1 MAEYHSGF
9 GVDFSGAERAT
20 GPLGLTD
27 SDHIIVEQIPHLR
40 RYALALLGDADRADD
55 LVQDC
60 LERAWSRFHLYR
72 SDGNLRAWL
81 FTIMHNLNANAARR
95 ASRRP
100 RTVPYEHD
108 RHAVP
113 VSGNQE
119 DRVAMAG
126 LSRALGD
133 IPVEQREVV
142 LLVGLEQM
150 TYEEVA
156 RILDI
161 PVGTVMS
168 RLHRGRE
175 RLRSA
180 YDGQAGPT
188 LRRVK

>member
-1 MAEYHSGF
+1 LSETSH
-9 GVDFSGAERAT
+9 
-20 GPLGLTD
+20 L
-27 SDHIIVEQIPHLR
+27 IVEQIPHLR
-40 RYALALLGDADRADD
+40 RYALALLGDAERADD

-60 LERAWSRFHLYR
+60 LERAWSRFHLFR
-72 SDGNLRAWL
+72 EDGNLRAWL

-100 RTVPYEHD
+100 RTVPFEHD

-113 VSGNQE
+113 MSGNQE
-119 DRVAMAG
+119 DRVAVSA
-126 LSRALGD
+126 LARALDG
-133 IPVEQREVV
+133 IPTEQREVV

-156 RILDI
+156 RVLDI

-175 RLRSA
+175 RLRNA
-180 YDGQAGPT
+180 YEGAGPT
-188 LRRVK
+188 IRRVK

>member
-1 MAEYHSGF
+1 VNESSQM
-9 GVDFSGAERAT
+9 
-20 GPLGLTD
+20 
-27 SDHIIVEQIPHLR
+27 IVQQIPHLR
-40 RYALALLGDADRADD
+40 RYALALLGDSERADD

-60 LERAWSRFHLYR
+60 LERAWSRFHLFR
-72 SDGNLRAWL
+72 EDGNLRAWL

-113 VSGNQE
+113 IAGNQE
-119 DRVAMAG
+119 DRVAVAA

-133 IPVEQREVV
+133 IPLEQREVV

-156 RILDI
+156 RILHI
-161 PVGTVMS
+161 PFATVRA
-168 RLHRGRE
+168 RLNRGRA
-175 RLRSA
+175 RLRHA
-180 YDGQAGPT
+180 YDGQTGPSI
-188 LRRVK
+188 RRVK

>member
-1 MAEYHSGF
+1 M
-9 GVDFSGAERAT
+9 
-20 GPLGLTD
+20 TD

-60 LERAWSRFHLYR
+60 LVRAWSRFHLYR

-100 RTVPYEHD
+100 RTVPYEPD

-113 VSGNQE
+113 VAGNQE

-126 LSRALGD
+126 LSHALGD
-133 IPVEQREVV
+133 LPTEQREVV

-156 RILDI
+156 RILEI

-175 RLRSA
+175 RLRNA
-180 YDGQAGPT
+180 FDGQSGPA

>member
-1 MAEYHSGF
+1 LSEPSQ
-9 GVDFSGAERAT
+9 
-20 GPLGLTD
+20 L
-27 SDHIIVEQIPHLR
+27 IVEQIPHLR
-40 RYALALLGDADRADD
+40 RYALALLGDSERADD

-60 LERAWSRFHLYR
+60 LERAWSRFHLFR
-72 SDGNLRAWL
+72 EDGNLRAWL

-100 RTVPYEHD
+100 RTVPFEHD
-108 RHAVP
+108 RHAMP

-119 DRVAMAG
+119 DRVAVAA
-126 LSRALGD
+126 LSRALED
-133 IPVEQREVV
+133 IPLEQREVV

-175 RLRSA
+175 RLRNA
-180 YDGQAGPT
+180 YDGQAGPSI
-188 LRRVK
+188 RRVK